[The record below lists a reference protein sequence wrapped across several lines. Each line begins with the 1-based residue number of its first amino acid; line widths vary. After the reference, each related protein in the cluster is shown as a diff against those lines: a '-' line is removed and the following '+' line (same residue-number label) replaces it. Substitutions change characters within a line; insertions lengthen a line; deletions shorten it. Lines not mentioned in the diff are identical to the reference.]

1 MTPTSFDPDRIQVR
15 DYRDLLVWQRAAQ
28 LTVECYRIAR
38 LLPRE
43 EGRELAW
50 QLRSSS
56 LSVSSNIAEGNG
68 RFSTLDY
75 LRFLSM
81 SNGSLKEA
89 GSQLY
94 VARGCGFVSMRQ
106 VARAI
111 QLSTDTGQL
120 LVKLAQ
126 SLRRSVHR

>member
-1 MTPTSFDPDRIQVR
+1 MTLTSSEADRIEVR
-15 DYRDLLVWQRAAQ
+15 DYRDLVAWQRAAQ
-28 LTVECYRIAR
+28 FTVECYRIAR
-38 LLPRE
+38 ILPRE

-81 SNGSLKEA
+81 ANGSLKEA

-94 VARGCGFVSMRQ
+94 VAKGCEFVSMSQ
-106 VARAI
+106 IARAI
-111 QLSTDTGQL
+111 RLSTDTGQL
-120 LVKLAQ
+120 LVRLAQ
-126 SLRRSVHR
+126 SLRKHGNR

>member
-1 MTPTSFDPDRIQVR
+1 MTPKAFDADRIEVR
-15 DYRDLLVWQRAAQ
+15 DYRDLIVWQRAAQ
-28 LTVECYRIAR
+28 FAVESYRVAR
-38 LLPRE
+38 LLPRD

-50 QLRSSS
+50 QLRRSA

-81 SNGSLKEA
+81 ANGSLKEA

-94 VARGCGFVSMRQ
+94 VARGCGFLSMVQ
-106 VARAI
+106 IARAVE
-111 QLSTDTGQL
+111 LSTDTGQL
-120 LVKLAQ
+120 LVRLAQ
-126 SLRRSVHR
+126 SLRRSAHR